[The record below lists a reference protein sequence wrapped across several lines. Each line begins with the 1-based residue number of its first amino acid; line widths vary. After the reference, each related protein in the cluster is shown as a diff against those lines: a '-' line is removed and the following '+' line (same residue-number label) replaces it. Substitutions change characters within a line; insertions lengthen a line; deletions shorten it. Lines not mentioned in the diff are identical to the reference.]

1 MTECLKRVIA
11 AGLLCF
17 TLSLVFST
25 PSYAYLDPGTGS
37 YMLQLLIG
45 VLIGAAFAI
54 RFYWKKIW
62 SFLGNRFSRR
72 RKNEEEAE

>member
-1 MTECLKRVIA
+1 M
-11 AGLLCF
+11 LC
-17 TLSLVFST
+17 LVFST

-62 SFLGNRFSRR
+62 SFIGNRLSRR

>member
-1 MTECLKRVIA
+1 MVKWCRQSVTAGILFAIFCLA
-11 AGLLCF
+11 FA
-17 TLSLVFST
+17 T

-37 YMLQLLIG
+37 YILQLLIG

-62 SFLGNRFSRR
+62 SFLSDRLSRHP
-72 RKNEEEAE
+72 KDKKDPE